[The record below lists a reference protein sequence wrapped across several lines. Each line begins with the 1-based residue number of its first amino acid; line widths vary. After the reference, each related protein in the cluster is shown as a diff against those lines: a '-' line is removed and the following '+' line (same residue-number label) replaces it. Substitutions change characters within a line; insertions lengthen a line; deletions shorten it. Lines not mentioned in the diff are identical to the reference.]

1 MWAEKPIYK
10 LQKNDYYTL
19 KKTIKTNDFS
29 YTTNSGELWLE
40 NVEDFN

>member
-10 LQKNDYYTL
+10 LQKNDYYTQ
-19 KKTIKTNDFS
+19 KTIKTNDFS

-40 NVEDFN
+40 NVEDFK